1 MATWPSSVY
10 LSLARGPCPCPSST
24 FPGLGACCTPAPQ
37 SGGPASQRKREEYP
51 GRGGTGDK
59 SRLHSEAPRAAMP
72 PTPSNSE
79 VSLLDASAAR
89 GFSPRG
95 GSAEAWVPLPRGEW
109 PAPSTPGTC
118 REGTAWGRSYPHL
131 LTHPGVL
138 IRVCAGAQSETC
150 ELESGGPCSRQPGV
164 PMGGSREGATEQEN
178 MRCRKLS
185 DLTDLGQEVTRRRSD
200 TRAVTEKASKQGGQ
214 EGGGRQAARDD
225 LQGPGGRARSV
236 ASP

>member
-1 MATWPSSVY
+1 MWLRGLPRFT
-10 LSLARGPCPCPSST
+10 SLLPVGPVLIPPAHS
-24 FPGLGACCTPAPQ
+24 LGSGPAAPQ
-37 SGGPASQRKREEYP
+37 PRRVEGPLHNGNVRNILGEAELVTSPDCTLKP
-51 GRGGTGDK
+51 LGRQC
-59 SRLHSEAPRAAMP
+59 HPRPLTPKCRSLMP
-72 PTPSNSE
+72 
-79 VSLLDASAAR
+79 A

-109 PAPSTPGTC
+109 PAPSTPGVC

-138 IRVCAGAQSETC
+138 FRVCAGAQSETC

-164 PMGGSREGATEQEN
+164 PMGGSREGATGQEN

-214 EGGGRQAARDD
+214 EGGGQQAARDD